1 MQGQPFNYGET
12 ANLTSFG
19 LENTHFKFGVL
30 SFESD
35 KYISVKE
42 PSTDGQGNLIVVEP
56 LNNFKFTKKPNKAE
70 AAIMHPEQNIIALK
84 AKVDANKFILQVWS
98 LEPQKKLKAV
108 EVNEP
113 IVFWKWLNPNKLGF
127 VTSTTVYAINI
138 YNENEDKVKLF
149 DR

>member
-56 LNNFKFTKKPNKAE
+56 LNNFKFTKKT
-70 AAIMHPEQNIIALK
+70 Q
-84 AKVDANKFILQVWS
+84 Q
-98 LEPQKKLKAV
+98 
-108 EVNEP
+108 
-113 IVFWKWLNPNKLGF
+113 G
-127 VTSTTVYAINI
+127 
-138 YNENEDKVKLF
+138 
-149 DR
+149 

>member
-42 PSTDGQGNLIVVEP
+42 PSTVSGIFLLVV
-56 LNNFKFTKKPNKAE
+56 
-70 AAIMHPEQNIIALK
+70 
-84 AKVDANKFILQVWS
+84 
-98 LEPQKKLKAV
+98 
-108 EVNEP
+108 
-113 IVFWKWLNPNKLGF
+113 
-127 VTSTTVYAINI
+127 
-138 YNENEDKVKLF
+138 
-149 DR
+149 